1 MREYVLK
8 VAADKKWQLRHVLR
22 DKLQEELRSC
32 APTEED
38 LEYLASDLD
47 NVCYIWGSTFAKIDE
62 IIAEYLMAVATKGD
76 LRDLALDAVKRIL
89 AL

>member
-1 MREYVLK
+1 MREYVFK
-8 VAADKKWQLRHVLR
+8 VAADRKWQLRHLLR

-32 APTEED
+32 DLTEEC
-38 LEYLASDLD
+38 LESQAADLD
-47 NVCYIWGSTFAKIDE
+47 NVCYIWGTTFAKIDE
-62 IIAEYLMAVATKGD
+62 IVTEYVMAAAAKGD